1 MGERSHWPAPSADVE
16 ATLLDDLFLET
27 LDKRDHVA
35 RFGLGYLELR
45 EGRGGMTKEHAP
57 IALADA
63 HASVGEHHV
72 PAAVVHRSARTRAEE
87 VDQEL
92 LLARDAVFPAVR
104 PEAAELRIGSEPGQ
118 QIIRHRRDRLVTT
131 KPLVQGLRLVA
142 HRVLL
147 VSASADRSSAL
158 HRICEHQAIRRV
170 RLRVIET
177 FNNPWER
184 VFDCV
189 DVAPSLQLQVHVL
202 KARPRALPRCADRPD
217 PLATLDTVPDPNG
230 DLGEVAIDRSEAVRI
245 MVDDDDQTAQVAVV
259 TCDSDAAGGCR
270 QHISTHPACD
280 VDAAMG
286 T

>member
-35 RFGLGYLELR
+35 LFGLGHLELR
-45 EGRGGMTKEHAP
+45 EGRGGMTEEHAP

-92 LLARDAVFPAVR
+92 PLARDAVSPAVR

-118 QIIRHRRDRLVTT
+118 QIIRHRRDRVVTT
-131 KPLVQGLRLVA
+131 KPLVKGLRLVA

-147 VSASADRSSAL
+147 NSGRPAL
-158 HRICEHQAIRRV
+158 
-170 RLRVIET
+170 LG
-177 FNNPWER
+177 NWG
-184 VFDCV
+184 
-189 DVAPSLQLQVHVL
+189 APTW
-202 KARPRALPRCADRPD
+202 PPTP
-217 PLATLDTVPDPNG
+217 P
-230 DLGEVAIDRSEAVRI
+230 
-245 MVDDDDQTAQVAVV
+245 
-259 TCDSDAAGGCR
+259 
-270 QHISTHPACD
+270 
-280 VDAAMG
+280 
-286 T
+286 